1 MQKCYF
7 YYVILPISFSKA
19 TNLEKSGEKCDCGK
33 FPLFYSK
40 GNILFTK
47 RAFMLLIQF
56 CFSTS
61 NAPSKMDLGLNGWD
75 KLEKEERFL
84 AINAISF
91 QNSMFFTDLVAL

>member
-1 MQKCYF
+1 
-7 YYVILPISFSKA
+7 
-19 TNLEKSGEKCDCGK
+19 
-33 FPLFYSK
+33 
-40 GNILFTK
+40 
-47 RAFMLLIQF
+47 MLLIQF

-61 NAPSKMDLGLNGWD
+61 KAPSKMDLGLNGWD